1 MIRSFKPVSGIA
13 DSQSDPKSG
22 EPRLI
27 QSIVADKVA
36 ALTVAQIITAA
47 LYAKARGAGG
57 QFIEFSMLAAAIAFQ
72 WPDTMYNYM
81 FMDDGVTHMPTSRI
95 LRHHEDARRLRHRD
109 CHQRRRVRGFRA
121 PSASRSW
128 PRMRVSPMSSCA
140 CKTRR
145 R

>member
-1 MIRSFKPVSGIA
+1 MPSGASMIRSFKPCRASPTPRVIRSPA
-13 DSQSDPKSG
+13 K
-22 EPRLI
+22 PRLI

-81 FMDDGVTHMPTSRI
+81 FMDDGVLTCPTSRN
-95 LRHHEDARRLRHRD
+95 
-109 CHQRRRVRGFRA
+109 
-121 PSASRSW
+121 STTS
-128 PRMRVSPMSSCA
+128 
-140 CKTRR
+140 
-145 R
+145 